1 MPFMN
6 NIYLLPNYP
15 PRRKSSDPSDDS
27 DLSDESDKF
36 LIKVGALVL

>member
-15 PRRKSSDPSDDS
+15 TPASASDPSDDS